1 VTHPLGTNASK
12 LGLASLDRLGS
23 VTVVAVLSL
32 VVALAALALTG
43 LLWKE
48 RLDARAR
55 TRSGAAPLP
64 EDVLG
69 LRQEVATL
77 RAEARQAL
85 KHLAIVRYDAF
96 GDMGG
101 HLSWSLALADDA
113 GDGVLLTS
121 IHGRNDARSYAK
133 TIAGWRCE
141 VQLSPEEEQALGQL
155 RR

>member
-1 VTHPLGTNASK
+1 MLV
-12 LGLASLDRLGS
+12 LA
-23 VTVVAVLSL
+23 ALSL
-32 VVALAALALTG
+32 VVALAALALAG

-48 RLDARAR
+48 RLDARTR

-69 LRQEVATL
+69 LRQEVAAL
-77 RAEARQAL
+77 RLESAQAL
-85 KHLAIVRYDAF
+85 RHLAIVRYDAF

-133 TIAGWRCE
+133 TITAWRCE

>member
-1 VTHPLGTNASK
+1 
-12 LGLASLDRLGS
+12 LA
-23 VTVVAVLSL
+23 TVLAVLSL
-32 VVALAALALTG
+32 VVALVALALAA

-48 RLDARAR
+48 RLEHRAR
-55 TRSGAAPLP
+55 VQSGDAPLP

-69 LRQEVATL
+69 LRQEVAAL
-77 RAEARQAL
+77 RAEGRQAL

-133 TIAGWRCE
+133 TISSWRCDT
-141 VQLSPEEEQALGQL
+141 QLSPEEEQALGQL
-155 RR
+155 RGK

>member
-1 VTHPLGTNASK
+1 M
-12 LGLASLDRLGS
+12 
-23 VTVVAVLSL
+23 VAVLSL
-32 VVALAALALTG
+32 VVALVALVLVG
-43 LLWKE
+43 LLW
-48 RLDARAR
+48 RDRIDQRRRA
-55 TRSGAAPLP
+55 TSADAPLP

-69 LRQEVATL
+69 LRQEVAAL
-77 RAEARQAL
+77 RAEGRQAL

-101 HLSWSLALADDA
+101 HLSWTLALADDA

-133 TIAGWRCE
+133 TITGWRCE
-141 VQLSPEEEQALGQL
+141 VQLAPEEEQALGQL

>member
-1 VTHPLGTNASK
+1 ML
-12 LGLASLDRLGS
+12 
-23 VTVVAVLSL
+23 AVLSL
-32 VVALAALALTG
+32 VVALLALLLSG
-43 LLWKE
+43 LLWRE
-48 RLDARAR
+48 RLARRARAA
-55 TRSGAAPLP
+55 SGTPLP

-69 LRQEVATL
+69 LRQEVAAL
-77 RAEARQAL
+77 RAEGRQAL
-85 KHLAIVRYDAF
+85 RHLAIVRYDAF

-121 IHGRNDARSYAK
+121 IHGRSDARSYAK
-133 TIAGWRCE
+133 TISGWRCD

>member
-1 VTHPLGTNASK
+1 ML
-12 LGLASLDRLGS
+12 
-23 VTVVAVLSL
+23 AVLSL
-32 VVALAALALTG
+32 VVALAALALVG

-55 TRSGAAPLP
+55 SRSGAAPLP

-69 LRQEVATL
+69 LRQEVAAL

-133 TIAGWRCE
+133 TITAWRCE
-141 VQLSPEEEQALGQL
+141 VQLSPEEEQALAQL

>member
-1 VTHPLGTNASK
+1 VL
-12 LGLASLDRLGS
+12 
-23 VTVVAVLSL
+23 AVLSL
-32 VVALAALALTG
+32 VVALAALALAG

-48 RLDARAR
+48 RADARAR
-55 TRSGAAPLP
+55 SSSGAAPLP

-69 LRQEVATL
+69 LRQEVAAL

-133 TIAGWRCE
+133 TISGWRCE